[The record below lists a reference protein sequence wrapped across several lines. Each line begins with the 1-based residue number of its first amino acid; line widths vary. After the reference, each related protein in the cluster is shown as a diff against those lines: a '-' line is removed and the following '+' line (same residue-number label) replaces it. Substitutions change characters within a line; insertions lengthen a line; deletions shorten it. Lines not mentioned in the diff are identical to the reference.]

1 MLLILFKTFNSYPKG
16 DYLLLEITSIVSL
29 KNMLYTAN
37 FFVIISIVEFWTD
50 HITKFVS
57 TVLQNLEAVV
67 QWCSMKKVF
76 SEISQNSQENTYARV
91 SFLIKFS
98 WSLQLRHWCFAVNTA
113 KFLRIPIL

>member
-37 FFVIISIVEFWTD
+37 FFV
-50 HITKFVS
+50 
-57 TVLQNLEAVV
+57 VV
-67 QWCSMKKVF
+67 QRCSIKKVF